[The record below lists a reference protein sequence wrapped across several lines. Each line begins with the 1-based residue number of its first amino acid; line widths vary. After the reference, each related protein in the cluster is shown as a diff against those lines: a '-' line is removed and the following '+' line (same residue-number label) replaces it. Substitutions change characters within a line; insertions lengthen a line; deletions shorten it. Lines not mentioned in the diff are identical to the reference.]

1 MLFDLCFT
9 FLLIVTLGGHTVTL
23 GMVTPDIGRVW
34 TVVETWLSVQLLTEM
49 LIMM

>member
-1 MLFDLCFT
+1 MISSHPTSIF
-9 FLLIVTLGGHTVTL
+9 TLGGQTVTL
-23 GMVTPDIGRVW
+23 GMVTPEMGRVW